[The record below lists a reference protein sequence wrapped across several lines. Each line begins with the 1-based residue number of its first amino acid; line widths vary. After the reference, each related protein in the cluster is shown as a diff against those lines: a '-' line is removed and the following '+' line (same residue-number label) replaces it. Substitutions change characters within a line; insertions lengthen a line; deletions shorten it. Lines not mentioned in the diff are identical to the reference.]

1 MHFPKCTVGSR
12 WLNNLKKE
20 MADHLIRT
28 LLQDYEL
35 WHDHVRLNGYGLKAM
50 AVDFPSS
57 LARDIGVFLTWDEVK
72 L

>member
-1 MHFPKCTVGSR
+1 
-12 WLNNLKKE
+12 